1 MNKYAIIQYID
12 TEYYEDNFNYAPII
26 VKKDKDFNEKIK
38 KLQEVSDNYYSDY
51 EEQDIGICE
60 VLDKFIEDNFEVLSY
75 DTIEEIRV

>member
-12 TEYYEDNFNYAPII
+12 TEYYEDSFNYAPII
-26 VKKDKDFNEKIK
+26 VKKDKDFDEKIK